1 MISDR
6 EVRKSNPG
14 ARRLPPLTALRAFEA
29 AARLMSFRQ
38 AAEELHVTPAA
49 VSQQIKA
56 LEDFCGQAL
65 FHRSPLGLSLTSVGR
80 AALPLL
86 TEGFDRLA
94 AGGEILRPMTPSRLL
109 TVSVA
114 PSFGAKWLLPRL
126 GRFRAQHPEF
136 DVRLDSNDRLANFK
150 TDGVDL
156 AIRYGGGGY
165 AGLLSDRF
173 LEETAFPVCAPA
185 LAAEHGPLAEPAD
198 LARHTLLHVDWLDG
212 GDMAVTW
219 YMWLRA
225 AGVDNVDAS
234 RGPRFTADAMAVQAA
249 IDGAGVALVSSA
261 VVADDLAARRLVR
274 PFPPTEHERTNF
286 CYYLVRPPA
295 NDRDPKVQ
303 AFRDWLL
310 EEASAVRSA
319 P

>member
-6 EVRKSNPG
+6 EVRKSNLG
-14 ARRLPPLTALRAFEA
+14 ARSLPPLTALRAFEA
-29 AARLMSFRQ
+29 AARLLSFRQ

-56 LEDFCGQAL
+56 LEDICGQAL
-65 FHRSPLGLSLTSVGR
+65 FRRSPQGLTLTSVGR

-94 AGGEILRPMTPSRLL
+94 AGVEVLRPTTRGRLL

-126 GRFRAQHPEF
+126 GRFRAQYPEF
-136 DVRLDSNDRLANFK
+136 DVRLDSSDRLANFK

-165 AGLLSDRF
+165 PGLLSDRF
-173 LEETAFPVCAPA
+173 LEESAFPVCAPA
-185 LAAEHGPLAEPAD
+185 LAAENGPLTAPAD
-198 LARHTLLHVDWLDG
+198 LARHTLLHVDWDDG

-219 YMWLRA
+219 DMWLTA
-225 AGVDNVDAS
+225 AGVEGVDAS

-261 VVADDLAARRLVR
+261 VAADDLAARRLVR

-286 CYYLVRPPA
+286 CYYLVRPPM
-295 NDRDPKVQ
+295 NDRDTKVQ
-303 AFRDWLL
+303 AFRDWVLH
-310 EEASAVRSA
+310 EASVDPPA

>member
-6 EVRKSNPG
+6 EVRKSNPE

-49 VSQQIKA
+49 VSQQIKT
-56 LEDFCGQAL
+56 LEDVCGQAL
-65 FHRSPLGLSLTSVGR
+65 FRRSPQGLTLTSVGR
-80 AALPLL
+80 AAAPLL

-94 AGGEILRPMTPSRLL
+94 EGVEVLRPAIRSRLL

-126 GRFRAQHPEF
+126 QRFRGQHPEF

-156 AIRYGGGGY
+156 AIRYGSGEFP
-165 AGLLSDRF
+165 GLLSDRF
-173 LEETAFPVCAPA
+173 LEESAFPVCTPA
-185 LAAEHGPLAEPAD
+185 LMAENGPLMAPAD
-198 LARHTLLHVDWLDG
+198 LARHTLLHVDWDDLG
-212 GDMAVTW
+212 SRAVTW
-219 YMWLRA
+219 EMWLRA
-225 AGVDNVDAS
+225 AGVKGVDAS

-249 IDGAGVALVSSA
+249 IDGVGVALVSSA

-295 NDRDPKVQ
+295 NDRDPKVK
-303 AFRDWLL
+303 AFRDWMLQ
-310 EEASAVRSA
+310 EASVVPRT